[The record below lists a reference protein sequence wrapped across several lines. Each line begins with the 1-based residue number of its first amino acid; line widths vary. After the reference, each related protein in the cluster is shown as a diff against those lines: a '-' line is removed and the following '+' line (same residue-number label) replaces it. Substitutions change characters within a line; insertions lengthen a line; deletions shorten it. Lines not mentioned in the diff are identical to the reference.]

1 MSRSRRK
8 TFKPSPQH
16 EMAVYPILVALVGG
30 VIAFG
35 MLHYSLLLA
44 VLSAGF
50 VGFFSWLWWWRQK
63 QATTAAQRPRAHHR
77 SSVKSAKKRRR

>member
-16 EMAVYPILVALVGG
+16 EISVYPILVALVGG

-50 VGFFSWLWWWRQK
+50 VGFFTWLWWWRQNQK
-63 QATTAAQRPRAHHR
+63 SVAAQRPPARHR
-77 SSVKSAKKRRR
+77 PAKKSATKRRR

>member
-1 MSRSRRK
+1 MAKSRRK
-8 TFKPSPQH
+8 AFKPSPQH
-16 EMAVYPILVALVGG
+16 EISVYPILVALVGG

-50 VGFFSWLWWWRQK
+50 VGFFSWLWWWRQNQK
-63 QATTAAQRPRAHHR
+63 STATPQPLARHRSAAQ
-77 SSVKSAKKRRR
+77 SAKKRRR

>member
-1 MSRSRRK
+1 MSKSRRK

-63 QATTAAQRPRAHHR
+63 QNSAAARPSPARHRTSRKTAT
-77 SSVKSAKKRRR
+77 KRRR

>member
-1 MSRSRRK
+1 MSKSRRK

-16 EMAVYPILVALVGG
+16 EISVYPVLVALVGG

-50 VGFFSWLWWWRQK
+50 VGFFSWLWWWRQNQK
-63 QATTAAQRPRAHHR
+63 PAVTQRLPARHR
-77 SSVKSAKKRRR
+77 SVKKSAKKRRR